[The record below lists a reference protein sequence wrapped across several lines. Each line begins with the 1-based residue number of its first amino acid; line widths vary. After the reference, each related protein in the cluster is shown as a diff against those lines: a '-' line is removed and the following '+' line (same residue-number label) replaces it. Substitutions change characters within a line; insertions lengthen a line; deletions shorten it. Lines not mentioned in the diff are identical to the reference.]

1 MLYTVD
7 VNIFF
12 SPLPPTPALWAGPR
26 WGPLLLFIFIFFLN
40 VTHIGQPKH

>member
-12 SPLPPTPALWAGPR
+12 PSPSHPR
-26 WGPLLLFIFIFFLN
+26 PLGRSSLGSTAAFYFYFFLN